1 MTDSTAHNL
10 KVIRQVAE
18 ELNVDLI
25 TKTLLCSGHPLMM
38 FQGKIKELWQDIH
51 NSFGNK
57 KIIESF
63 LVYVD
68 FKHES
73 FVIQSIK

>member
-25 TKTLLCSGHPLMM
+25 PKTLLCSVHPLMM
-38 FQGKIKELWQDIH
+38 FQGKIKELCQDIH